1 MTGTFG
7 GALEARRI
15 NASDGR
21 LIGEATG
28 EIEAEDGVLV
38 IKRIHVRYL
47 LRVDADAEREKIERA
62 FEHHMPHCPVYR
74 SIGAAIEC
82 TTELELLDT

>member
-1 MTGTFG
+1 
-7 GALEARRI
+7 
-15 NASDGR
+15 
-21 LIGEATG
+21 
-28 EIEAEDGVLV
+28 VLV